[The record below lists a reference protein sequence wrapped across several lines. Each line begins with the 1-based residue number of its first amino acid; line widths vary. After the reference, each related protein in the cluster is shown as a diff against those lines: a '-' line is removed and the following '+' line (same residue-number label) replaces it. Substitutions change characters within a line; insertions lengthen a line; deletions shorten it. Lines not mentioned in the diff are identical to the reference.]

1 MNLSYFYY
9 ILGGLHQIFLVYHC
23 IDRKKRVK
31 IMNQLREDTTK
42 DSPIVKEIAES
53 ASSNAQKKRE
63 KLLSEKNIPILVIS
77 FIIPTIV
84 GMLVNAIYNVVDRF
98 WIGKMSDSAAAMAGV
113 GVTLPLTTIAFSF
126 MVLVGIGSTA
136 LISLKLGERKKE
148 DAEKVLGNCASL
160 SFISGFVI
168 LLLGLFTAEPLLR
181 LFGAS
186 DNTMPF
192 ARDYVYVLLFFNV
205 INSIQFSMSSVMR
218 GVGHPMWSVFTQA
231 TGAIVNIILDPFFIF
246 DAGIIRVFGFEI
258 NMPFGLGLGVK
269 GAALATGIAQTI
281 SFAICLFYYLSKRS
295 PVHLR
300 RKYLRPNLPIAKRIF
315 AIGMSSFALQCAA
328 SAVQAV
334 SNFQLRSFGGDNA
347 LTAITIVNSV
357 AMFCIMPLI
366 GINQGIQPIIGFNYG
381 ARNFRRVRK
390 TFFFAVGISSAMTI
404 TAFVF
409 IWLFPTHIV
418 RFFSED
424 STVAPIAANA
434 LRWVLLVLPV
444 LGFQIVS
451 ANYFQF
457 VGKSFVA
464 LIMTLLRQIILLIPL
479 YLILPMF
486 FGLDGIWFASP
497 IADGVSVVITTIVI
511 TRELILLTK
520 KIRVEEG
527 NPSTLSAHAG

>member
-1 MNLSYFYY
+1 M
-9 ILGGLHQIFLVYHC
+9 
-23 IDRKKRVK
+23 
-31 IMNQLREDTTK
+31 MNQQAEPTTEAT
-42 DSPIVKEIAES
+42 SVLVES
-53 ASSNAQKKRE
+53 VESTSSNAQKRRE
-63 KLLSEKNIPILVIS
+63 KLLAEKSIPLLVIS

-136 LISLKLGERKKE
+136 LISLKLGERKKV

-160 SFISGFVI
+160 SFITGLVVMI
-168 LLLGLFTAEPLLR
+168 VGLFATEPLLR

-205 INSIQFSMSSVMR
+205 INSVQFSMSSVMR
-218 GVGHPMWSVFTQA
+218 GVGHPMWSVITQA

-246 DAGIIRVFGFEI
+246 DAGIIHVFGFEI
-258 NMPFGLGLGVK
+258 NLPFGLGMGVK

-281 SFAICLFYYLSKRS
+281 SFAICLFYYLSKKS

-300 RKYLRPNLPIAKRIF
+300 RKFLSPSMPIAKRIF

-390 TFFFAVGISSAMTI
+390 TFFFAVVIASVMTI
-404 TAFVF
+404 TASVF
-409 IWLFPTHIV
+409 IWLFPTHVV

-424 STVAPIAANA
+424 PTVAPIAVNA
-434 LRWVLLVLPV
+434 LRWVLFVLPV
-444 LGFQIVS
+444 LGYQIVS

-479 YLILPMF
+479 YLVLPLF

-497 IADGVSVVITTIVI
+497 IADGVSVVITTVVI
-511 TRELILLTK
+511 SRELLLLTK
-520 KIRVEEG
+520 KIHQEEG
-527 NPSTLSAHAG
+527 SVTPVAMDTV